1 MNISG
6 AHLPLTTGLTSIK
19 VEPLSTPEIDSSV
32 SSHLVSSNVSETN
45 ATNATN
51 ANTINISNSTS
62 NDLTPSTTPS
72 PTYEKPVSSI
82 NVNDT
87 SENVSGKPTEN
98 GDQNPS
104 ISDEASTPVSK
115 NTAGEQE
122 IGESFTEEELS
133 VINSLKLRDTEVIAH
148 EQAHAAVG
156 GAHAGAPSYSY
167 ETGPDG
173 VKYAVSGEVSIDTSP
188 VQGDPQATLQKAQQ
202 IKAAA
207 LAPTEPSAQDLKV
220 AGKADQMAAEA
231 RSEILQENNTS
242 SNSGSNDNN
251 GDGESNA
258 ASLNASLNITN
269 SNHHQHTQDHQNDSQ
284 VDNQMQKRNMHI
296 TNVYQSSSNI
306 TPSYSLDLQV

>member
-1 MNISG
+1 MNILG
-6 AHLPLTTGLTSIK
+6 AHLPITSGLTSVK
-19 VEPLSTPEIDSSV
+19 VKPLSTPEIDSSV

-45 ATNATN
+45 ATNAN
-51 ANTINISNSTS
+51 SVNISNSTS

-72 PTYEKPVSSI
+72 PTYEKPVFSI

-104 ISDEASTPVSK
+104 ISDEASTPVST

-122 IGESFTEEELS
+122 IGETFTEEELS

-231 RSEILQENNTS
+231 RSEILQKNNTS

-258 ASLNASLNITN
+258 ASLKASLNITN
-269 SNHHQHTQDHQNDSQ
+269 SNHHQHSQGHQGDSQ
-284 VDNQMQKRNMHI
+284 VDNQMQERNMHI
-296 TNVYQSSSNI
+296 NNLYQSSSNI
-306 TPSYSLDLQV
+306 TPVHTLDLQV